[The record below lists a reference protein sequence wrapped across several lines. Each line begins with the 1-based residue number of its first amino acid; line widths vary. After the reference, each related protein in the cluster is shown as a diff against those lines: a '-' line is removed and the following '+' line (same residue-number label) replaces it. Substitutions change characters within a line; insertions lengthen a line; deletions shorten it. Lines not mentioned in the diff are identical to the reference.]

1 MGERF
6 FALPILFLA
15 VPTAVFMALLQNN
28 LSKII
33 LVLLMGVSLALH
45 TLNQWPAA
53 ERKSATFYENHIRNI
68 LEIVSDQ

>member
-45 TLNQWPAA
+45 NLNQRPAA